1 MNTILVDGIKVFIA
15 LLLLVLM
22 IKTAY
27 YFKEKDHERKENVC
41 SVQSTT
47 TAGDRNKQ
55 TFIHY
60 WG

>member
-1 MNTILVDGIKVFIA
+1 MKQVA
-15 LLLLVLM
+15 LLVILWVALILISLFTVKW
-22 IKTAY
+22 IDY

-41 SVQSTT
+41 AVQSTT
-47 TAGDRNKQ
+47 DNNQ